1 MEKLVQ
7 NLTDDFATSTS
18 DDCTINSEDSMDRL
32 TIGAVSR
39 LTGIPTHTLR
49 KWESRHNIVEPKRSE
64 SGRRFYNDEH
74 VERLALVKRLM
85 GEGHSLTELS
95 KMTTAD
101 LGELGLRHDQSAQ
114 PKLAA
119 SVDVV
124 GLNLVTKLR
133 DAKTKLGQRYR
144 TFPMNLSNWLN
155 DPATN
160 TETPENSALVVEC
173 DTVPDSAINALA
185 ALRRS
190 TYERIVVVYTF
201 APRSIERALA
211 NRGIRAVKAPATI
224 DQLKSAIEA
233 NQPILSIVP
242 DGDISHREFEPEQLA
257 KIASLIPSL
266 HCECP
271 NHIAS
276 LLIEIN
282 GFEDYCNQCQDTDPA
297 QRALHEELGRLTAQA
312 RLIFEGALK
321 AVALADNLDLK
332 NLA

>member
-1 MEKLVQ
+1 MDKLIQ
-7 NLTDDFATSTS
+7 NLTENFTASINNH
-18 DDCTINSEDSMDRL
+18 CTINSENSMDRL

-49 KWESRHNIVEPKRSE
+49 KWESRHSIVEPKRSD

-95 KMTTAD
+95 KMATAD
-101 LGELGLRHDQSAQ
+101 LSELGLRHDQSAQ
-114 PKLAA
+114 PRLPE
-119 SVDVV
+119 SVDGV
-124 GLNLVTKLR
+124 GLNLVPRLR
-133 DAKTKLGQRYR
+133 EAKTKLGERYR
-144 TFPMNLSNWLN
+144 TFPMNLNHWLN

-160 TETPENSALVVEC
+160 TDTPENSALVVEC

-185 ALRRS
+185 ALRQS
-190 TYERIVVVYTF
+190 TYDRIVVVYNF
-201 APRSIERALA
+201 APRSIERALG

-224 DQLKSAIEA
+224 EQLRSAIEA

-242 DGDISHREFEPEQLA
+242 DGDVSKREFEPEKLA

-282 GFEDYCNQCQDTDPA
+282 GFEDYCKQCEDTDPA
-297 QRALHEELGRLTAQA
+297 QRALHEELGRFTAQA

-321 AVALADNLDLK
+321 AVALADNLDLE